1 MSTMIILTD
10 TQVVELNN
18 RIGQIQRLIESAQ
31 VIKSGGTVQPKAVT
45 EAATPKPIVAKKVRK
60 ARRKRVELKE
70 GQVIEI
76 KRRLAAGNESAQRI
90 ANDYGVHVTT
100 VNLIKYG
107 KTWKNV
113 QVPASFS
120 CCMTCSSKA
129 AIRLVAC

>member
-1 MSTMIILTD
+1 MIILTD

-113 QVPASFS
+113 QVPA
-120 CCMTCSSKA
+120 
-129 AIRLVAC
+129 

>member
-10 TQVVELNN
+10 SQIVELNN

-31 VIKSGGTVQPKAVT
+31 VIKAGGAAQPKAVT
-45 EAATPKPIVAKKVRK
+45 EAIEPPSIVGKPRK
-60 ARRKRVELKE
+60 ARRKRGALNEQKVA
-70 GQVIEI
+70 QI
-76 KRRLAAGNESAQRI
+76 KARLAAGGESAQKI

-113 QVPASFS
+113 QAS
-120 CCMTCSSKA
+120 A
-129 AIRLVAC
+129 

>member
-10 TQVVELNN
+10 SQLVELNN

-31 VIKSGGTVQPKAVT
+31 VIKAGAAQPKAIT
-45 EAATPKPIVAKKVRK
+45 DSAETPSIVGKPRK
-60 ARRKRVELKE
+60 AKRKRGALNEQKVA
-70 GQVIEI
+70 EI
-76 KRRLAAGNESAQRI
+76 KARLAAGGESAQKI

-113 QVPASFS
+113 QAS
-120 CCMTCSSKA
+120 A
-129 AIRLVAC
+129 